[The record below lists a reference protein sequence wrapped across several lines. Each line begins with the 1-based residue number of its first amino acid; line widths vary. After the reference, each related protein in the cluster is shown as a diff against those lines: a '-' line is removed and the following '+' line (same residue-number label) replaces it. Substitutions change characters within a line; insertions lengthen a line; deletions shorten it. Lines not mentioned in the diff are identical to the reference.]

1 LVESKIDPGKNILS
15 SKLKNAWIEEVI
27 RIKDLNILSLKK
39 RHQIHDDILEKRFE
53 IILPEIMKKT
63 GIDCW
68 LILSKEYNEDPVFKS
83 LMPSKTLSA
92 GRYSAILFFY
102 DEKKNELEKFICARS
117 NIDFSKYY
125 ELLKVDKEKNYLEVV
140 CKKIKEKNPGR
151 IALNYSRDIP
161 LADGISRSEYERVE
175 KILGDL
181 KGRIVSSQE
190 LIILWMETR
199 VSEEMNFYSDI
210 NYIAHS
216 FISEVF
222 SKNSIIPGYT
232 KTEDLEYLLWEKTI
246 SKGLEVWFPPDVNLQ
261 RNGEENKFITGKI
274 LPGDLLHCDYGIK
287 YLDLC
292 TDTQRVAYVGENY
305 QNRVPGFLDELMK
318 LGNKVQ
324 DILAENIKVG
334 LSGNQVLKSTLKEC
348 KNMDLKAKI
357 YSHPIGLYGHG
368 VGPVIGMFDNQK
380 NVPVKGDFKINDDTC
395 YAMELNASKK
405 ISEWGDK
412 EYFIFLE
419 QTVGITNNRVVYFD
433 GRQEEIIF
441 I

>member
-1 LVESKIDPGKNILS
+1 MIC
-15 SKLKNAWIEEVI
+15 
-27 RIKDLNILSLKK
+27 IKALNILSLKK

-53 IILPEIMKKT
+53 IILPGIMKKA

-92 GRYSAILFFY
+92 GRYSALLFFY
-102 DEKKNELEKFICARS
+102 DEEKNELEKFICARS

-125 ELLKVDKEKNYLEVV
+125 ELLKVDKEKNYLEIV

-161 LADGISRSEYERVE
+161 LADGISSSEFERVE

-199 VSEEMNFYSDI
+199 ISEEMNLYSDI
-210 NYIAHS
+210 NHIAHS

-222 SKNSIIPGYT
+222 SENSVIPGYT
-232 KTEDLEYLLWEKTI
+232 NTGDLEYLLWEKAI
-246 SKGLEVWFPPDVNLQ
+246 NKGLEVWFPPDVNLQ
-261 RNGEENKFITGKI
+261 RNGEKNKFITGKI

-292 TDTQRVAYVGENY
+292 TDTQRVAYVGKNC
-305 QNRVPGFLDELMK
+305 QNRVPEFLNNLMK
-318 LGNKVQ
+318 AGNKVQ
-324 DILAENIKVG
+324 DILARNIKVG
-334 LSGNQVLKSTLKEC
+334 LSGNQILNKTLEEC
-348 KNMDLKAKI
+348 ASINLKAQI

-368 VGPVIGMFDNQK
+368 AGPAIGMFDNQK
-380 NVPVKGDFKINDDTC
+380 NVPVKGELKINDYTC

-405 ISEWGDK
+405 IPEWGDR

-419 QTVGITNNRVVYFD
+419 QTVGIKNNEVIYFD

>member
-1 LVESKIDPGKNILS
+1 M
-15 SKLKNAWIEEVI
+15 I

-53 IILPEIMKKT
+53 IILPEIMKKA

-92 GRYSAILFFY
+92 GRYSALLFFY
-102 DEKKNELEKFICARS
+102 DEKKNELEKFICTRS

-125 ELLKVDKEKNYLEVV
+125 ELLKVGKEKNYLEVV

-175 KILGDL
+175 KNLEDL

-199 VSEEMNFYSDI
+199 ISEEMNLYSNI
-210 NYIAHS
+210 NHIAHG
-216 FISEVF
+216 FIGEVF
-222 SKNSIIPGYT
+222 SENSVIPGYT
-232 KTEDLEYLLWEKTI
+232 NTEDLEYLLWEKAI
-246 SKGLEVWFPPDVNLQ
+246 NKGLEVWFPPDVNLQ
-261 RNGEENKFITGKI
+261 RNGEKNKFITGKI

-292 TDTQRVAYVGENY
+292 TDTQRVAYVRKNHQSRIPE
-305 QNRVPGFLDELMK
+305 FLDDLMK
-318 LGNKVQ
+318 AGNKVQ
-324 DILAENIKVG
+324 DILARNIKVG
-334 LSGNQVLKSTLKEC
+334 LSGNQVLKRTLEEC
-348 KNMDLKAKI
+348 ADMNLKAQI

-368 VGPVIGMFDNQK
+368 AGPAIGMFDNQE
-380 NVPVKGDFKINDDTC
+380 NVPVKGELKINDYTC

-405 ISEWGDK
+405 IPEWGDG

-419 QTVGITNNRVVYFD
+419 QTVGIKNNEVIYFD